1 MARAAFILKISENNA
16 IKTGA
21 ANDGSIFNIGSSVHW
36 F

>member
-1 MARAAFILKISENNA
+1 MARAAFILKFSENNA

-21 ANDGSIFNIGSSVHW
+21 ANEGSIFNIISCAHW